1 MRPPTPAPA
10 PFSYT
15 PLWVVIGLCV
25 VSMIIGHLAGG
36 GKSGSSYWNNPFF
49 SIDQCLYFWLIV
61 VLVWNL
67 LRQYWSNRNRP
78 RSRPSLSPM
87 IWQARYNRMLIL
99 IGLLLLILLIAL
111 ITAVCDPGP
120 HLWMNSHW
128 AMSWSFFFC
137 VYVWEAWY
145 CRRQVQADR
154 QNLGGRSGQTP
165 EPGNPIF
172 WQAILILLPVIAL
185 TVLGLF
191 YLQQDRSLAEQEA
204 RDRAGITADRLAQ
217 AFGQEAS
224 RQLHDYREANFNLKC
239 TREGDLGWMTWGAG
253 TKQEEEAFQTVKT
266 WQVANPDF
274 DLLNLPV
281 AEVDISTNPRFNS
294 PYSSPKLYPSAPL
307 PPDWVA
313 KLTPE
318 QHQLW
323 QTVESAEYAANDTPA
338 AQLAIANFLKSQPPA
353 GARANAQYH
362 LLRLQTADLSPA
374 EASVLWSDSPLGSS
388 EEYTEAGLPIAQL
401 VRYQA
406 LHLLP
411 DHAGLPPHQRGS
423 IPWVIYYHPDVFS
436 GRLISE
442 VERVA
447 SLTPATPEPD
457 ISSRYRW
464 VTNQDGF
471 HQFNSNLEPDVP
483 ALRGWW
489 TAEDQ
494 ARQVISTF
502 LEEYPTNTW
511 TNALFWVD
519 APNGRFGLMLNQP
532 YAEPPT
538 VFATNGVS
546 APIRRNALLFP
557 EALVPKFLASAVTNP
572 YVSLP
577 PYTLASVEV
586 GGRQYGWRTNHPVSV
601 PSLTTQPI
609 LAEATGRF
617 ACVLP
622 NTNNYPFHVRLLLAD
637 RPALYARQHQRTL
650 LFGGM
655 ILASALSAVIG
666 LFAAQRAFRRQHELN
681 ALKSNFVSSVSHEL
695 RAPIASVRLL
705 AENLENGKVPEP
717 EKQRTYFHFIVQ
729 ECRRLSSLIEN
740 VLDFSRIEQGRKQY
754 EFESTDLAVLVRQTV
769 ALLEPYAAEKGV
781 YLKLEPSAAT
791 SLELVADGRALQQAL
806 VNLID
811 NAVKHSPKGKT
822 VTVGLEATTT
832 LVSLWVADN
841 GTGIPEAEREKIFER
856 FYRLGSELRRETQG
870 VGIGLSIVKHIVEAH
885 GGRVVVQSSLGWGS
899 RFTLA
904 LPVRG
909 TTTNEH

>member
-1 MRPPTPAPA
+1 MRPPKPA

-15 PLWVVIGLCV
+15 PLWVVIGLCA
-25 VSMIIGHLAGG
+25 VSMIIAKVVGG
-36 GKSGSSYWNNPFF
+36 GKSGPDDWNNKFF
-49 SIDQCLYFWLIV
+49 SADQCLYFWLIA
-61 VLVWNL
+61 VLVWIS
-67 LRQYWSNRNRP
+67 LRQGWANRN
-78 RSRPSLSPM
+78 SLHYQPGQPAKL
-87 IWQARYNRMLIL
+87 WQNRHTRVLIL
-99 IGLLLLILLIAL
+99 IGLMGLIFVIAL

-120 HLWMNSHW
+120 HLWMNAHR
-128 AMSWSFFFC
+128 AIGWSYLFC
-137 VYVWEAWY
+137 VYLALAWHF
-145 CRRQVQADR
+145 RRQAQMERQA
-154 QNLGGRSGQTP
+154 LGSRSGQSP
-165 EPGNPIF
+165 DPSNPIF

-217 AFGQEAS
+217 ALGQEAS
-224 RQLHDYREANFNLKC
+224 RQLHDYREANFTLRC
-239 TREGDLGWMTWGAG
+239 IREGDLGWMAWGAG
-253 TKQEEEAFQTVKT
+253 TKQEEQAWQTVKT
-266 WQVANPDF
+266 WQAANPDF

-281 AEVDISTNPRFNS
+281 SDVDISATPHFNS

-313 KLTPE
+313 KLTQE
-318 QHQLW
+318 QRQIW
-323 QTVESAEYAANDTPA
+323 RAVEAAEYAANDTSA
-338 AQLAIANFLKSQPPA
+338 ARLAITNFLKSQPPA

-362 LLRLQTADLSPA
+362 LLRLQAAALPPA
-374 EASVLWSDSPLGSS
+374 EASALWSDSSLGFS

-423 IPWVIYYHPDVFS
+423 IPWSIYYHPDVFS

-447 SLTPATPEPD
+447 SLTPATPAPD
-457 ISSRYRW
+457 ISTRYRW
-464 VTNQDGF
+464 VIDQDGSR
-471 HQFNSNLEPDVP
+471 QFNTKLEPDVP

-532 YAEPPT
+532 FTEPPT
-538 VFATNGVS
+538 FFATNGVS

-557 EALVPKFLASAVTNP
+557 EALVTQFLAAAATNV
-572 YVSLP
+572 YLTLP
-577 PYTLASVEV
+577 PYALACVEV
-586 GGRQYGWRTNHPVSV
+586 GGHQFGWRTNHPVTV
-601 PSLTTQPI
+601 PSLTNQTI
-609 LAEATGRF
+609 LAEAGGRF

-622 NTNNYPFHVRLLLAD
+622 NTNTYPFHVRLFLAD

-666 LFAAQRAFRRQHELN
+666 LFAAHRAFRRQHELN

-717 EKQRTYFHFIVQ
+717 EKQQTYFHFIVQ

-769 ALLEPYAAEKGV
+769 TLLEPYAAEKGV
-781 YLKLEPSAAT
+781 YLKLEPAAAT

-811 NAVKHSPKGKT
+811 NAVKHSPRGKA
-822 VTVGLEATTT
+822 VTVGLEATPA

-841 GTGIPEAEREKIFER
+841 GTGIPEVEREKIFER

-870 VGIGLSIVKHIVEAH
+870 VGIGLSIVKHIIEAH
-885 GGRVVVQSSLGWGS
+885 GGRVLVQSSLGWGS
-899 RFTLA
+899 RFTLE
-904 LPVRG
+904 LPVRA

>member
-1 MRPPTPAPA
+1 MRPPKPEP
-10 PFSYT
+10 SLYT
-15 PLWVVIGLCV
+15 PLWVGIGLCGL
-25 VSMIIGHLAGG
+25 SMTIGHVAGG
-36 GKSGSSYWNNPFF
+36 GKTGPDDWNNRFF
-49 SIDQCLYFWLIV
+49 SLDQCLYFWLIV
-61 VLVWNL
+61 VIVWIL
-67 LRQYWSNRNRP
+67 LRQGWAKRNCPCTRP
-78 RSRPSLSPM
+78 GRSPQ
-87 IWQARYNRMLIL
+87 IWQARYHRALVAIGLMGLIL
-99 IGLLLLILLIAL
+99 VIAL

-120 HLWMNSHW
+120 HFWINAHW
-128 AMSWSFFFC
+128 AIGWSFFFC
-137 VYVWEAWY
+137 VYLGQAWHF
-145 CRRQVQADR
+145 RRQVQVASYA
-154 QNLGGRSGQTP
+154 LGNQPGKPP
-165 EPGNPIF
+165 EFDNPIF
-172 WQAILILLPVIAL
+172 WQAILILLPVISL

-224 RQLHDYREANFNLKC
+224 RQLHDYREANFTLRC
-239 TREGDLGWMTWGAG
+239 IREGDLGWMTWGAG
-253 TKQEEEAFQTVKT
+253 TKQEEKAFQSVKT
-266 WQVANPDF
+266 WQAANPDF

-281 AEVDISTNPRFNS
+281 SDVDISATPHFNS
-294 PYSSPKLYPSAPL
+294 PYSSPKLYPSVPQAPE
-307 PPDWVA
+307 WVA

-318 QHQLW
+318 QRQLW
-323 QTVESAEYAANDTPA
+323 QAVEAAEYAAKDTSA
-338 AQLAIANFLKSQPPA
+338 AQLAITNFLKSQPPR
-353 GARANAQYH
+353 GARDNAQYH
-362 LLRLQTADLSPA
+362 LLRLQAATLTPSEVSA
-374 EASVLWSDSPLGSS
+374 LWSGSPLGSS
-388 EEYTEAGLPIAQL
+388 EEFTEAGLPIAQL
-401 VRYQA
+401 VCYQA

-411 DHAGLPPHQRGS
+411 DHAGLPRHQRGS
-423 IPWVIYYHPDVFS
+423 IPWTIYYHPDIFS

-447 SLTPATPEPD
+447 SLTAATPEPD
-457 ISSRYRW
+457 ISSRFRW
-464 VTNQDGF
+464 VTNQDGSR
-471 HQFNSNLEPDVP
+471 QFNAKLEPDVP

-489 TAEDQ
+489 TAEEQ

-502 LEEYPTNTW
+502 LEECPTNTW
-511 TNALFWVD
+511 TNALFWVG
-519 APNGRFGLMLNQP
+519 APSGRFGLMLNQP

-557 EALVPKFLASAVTNP
+557 EALVTQFLAAAVTNV
-572 YVSLP
+572 YLALP
-577 PYTLASVEV
+577 PYALACVEV
-586 GGRQYGWRTNHPVSV
+586 GGHQFGWLTNHPVSV
-601 PSLTTQPI
+601 PSAVAAPL
-609 LAEATGRF
+609 LAEASGRF

-622 NTNNYPFHVRLLLAD
+622 NTNTYPFHVRLFLAD

-666 LFAAQRAFRRQHELN
+666 LFAAHRAFRRHHELN

-754 EFESTDLAVLVRQTV
+754 DFESTDLAVLVRQTV
-769 ALLEPYAAEKGV
+769 TLLEPYAAEKGV
-781 YLKLEPSAAT
+781 FLKLEPAAAT
-791 SLELVADGRALQQAL
+791 ALELVADGRALQQAL

-811 NAVKHSPKGKT
+811 NAVKHSPKGAV
-822 VTVGLEATTT
+822 VTVGLEATPA

-841 GTGIPEAEREKIFER
+841 GAGIPEVEREKIFER

-870 VGIGLSIVKHIVEAH
+870 VGIGLSIVKHITEAH
-885 GGRVVVQSSLGWGS
+885 GGRVLVQSSLGWGS
-899 RFTLA
+899 RFTLE
-904 LPVRG
+904 LPVRA

>member
-1 MRPPTPAPA
+1 MRPPTPEP
-10 PFSYT
+10 SLYT
-15 PLWVVIGLCV
+15 PLWVAIGMCAL
-25 VSMIIGHLAGG
+25 SMTIGHVAGG
-36 GKSGSSYWNNPFF
+36 DKSGPSYWNNPFF
-49 SIDQCLYFWLIV
+49 SLDQCFYFWLIAV
-61 VLVWNL
+61 SVWLL
-67 LRQYWSNRNRP
+67 LRQGWANRKRPGYQPSQPAKLWQNRYARVRVAIGVIMLVILIVLTATMVAPGPPFRINANWAIGLALCFSVYWGMGLFFRR
-78 RSRPSLSPM
+78 
-87 IWQARYNRMLIL
+87 QARL
-99 IGLLLLILLIAL
+99 
-111 ITAVCDPGP
+111 
-120 HLWMNSHW
+120 
-128 AMSWSFFFC
+128 
-137 VYVWEAWY
+137 E
-145 CRRQVQADR
+145 RQS
-154 QNLGGRSGQTP
+154 LGNRSGQP
-165 EPGNPIF
+165 PAPGNPIF
-172 WQAILILLPVIAL
+172 WQAILILLPVMAL

-224 RQLHDYREANFNLKC
+224 RQLHDYRNANFELKC
-239 TREGDLGWMTWGAG
+239 TREGDLGWLTWGREANA
-253 TKQEEEAFQTVKT
+253 EEQAWVTVKT
-266 WQVANPDF
+266 WQAANPDL
-274 DLLNLPV
+274 DLSHLPV
-281 AEVDISTNPRFNS
+281 SDVDICTTPRFNS
-294 PYSSPKLYPSAPL
+294 PYSSPQLYPSAPQ
-307 PPDWVA
+307 PGDWVT
-313 KLTPE
+313 KLAPE
-318 QHQLW
+318 QRQLW
-323 QTVESAEYAANDTPA
+323 QAVESVEYAANDTSTA
-338 AQLAIANFLKSQPPA
+338 RLAITNFLKSKPPA

-362 LLRLQTADLSPA
+362 LLRLQTATLPPA
-374 EASVLWSDSPLGSS
+374 EASALWSDSPLGNS

-423 IPWVIYYHPDVFS
+423 LPWAIYYRPAAFS

-447 SLTPATPEPD
+447 SLTPATPQPD
-457 ISSRYRW
+457 LATRYRW
-464 VTNQDGF
+464 ETNQYGAR
-471 HQFNSNLEPDVP
+471 HFNANLEPDVP

-502 LEEYPTNTW
+502 LDEYPTNTW
-511 TNALFWVD
+511 TNALFWVA

-532 YAEPPT
+532 YAEPPK

-546 APIRRNALLFP
+546 TPIRRNGLLFP
-557 EALVPKFLASAVTNP
+557 ESLIPKFLAAAVTNA
-572 YVSLP
+572 YVTLP
-577 PYTLASVEV
+577 PYALTCVEV
-586 GGRQYGWRTNHPVSV
+586 GGRQYGWRTNQAVTV
-601 PSLTTQPI
+601 PSLPVQPI

-622 NTNNYPFHVRLLLAD
+622 NTNTYPFHVRLFLAD

-655 ILASALSAVIG
+655 ILASALSALVG
-666 LFAAQRAFRRQHELN
+666 LFAAHRAFRRQHELN

-717 EKQRTYFHFIVQ
+717 EKQRAYFHFIVQ
-729 ECRRLSSLIEN
+729 ECRRLASLIEN

-754 EFESTDLAVLVRQTV
+754 DFESTDLAVLVRQTV
-769 ALLEPYAAEKGV
+769 TLLEPYAAEKGV
-781 YLKLEPSAAT
+781 FLKLEPAAAT
-791 SLELVADGRALQQAL
+791 ALELVADGRALQQAL

-811 NAVKHSPKGKT
+811 NAVKHSPKGAV
-822 VTVGLEATTT
+822 VTVGLEATPA

-841 GTGIPEAEREKIFER
+841 GAGIPEVEREKIFER

-870 VGIGLSIVKHIVEAH
+870 VGIGLSIVKHITEAH
-885 GGRVVVQSSLGWGS
+885 GGRVLVQSSLGWGS
-899 RFTLA
+899 RFTLE
-904 LPVRG
+904 LPVRA